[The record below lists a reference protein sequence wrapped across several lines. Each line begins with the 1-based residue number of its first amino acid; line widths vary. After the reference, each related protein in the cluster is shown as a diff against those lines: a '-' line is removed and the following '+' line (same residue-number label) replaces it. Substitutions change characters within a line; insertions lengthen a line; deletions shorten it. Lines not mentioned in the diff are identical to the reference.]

1 MNAPAAELK
10 GVFKTF
16 GKGRTRVR
24 ALRGVDLTLRAGEV
38 TLIRGPSGSG
48 KTTLLHILGL
58 LLRAESGE
66 VWIEGRRLDTL
77 PESRLADERRG
88 RVVLIFQQQNLLE
101 SLTVRQNVAVV
112 QRLRTPGGGLGV
124 DESLQR
130 LGLED
135 RAGHVPRDLSG
146 GERQRTAI
154 ARALACGGRLI
165 LADEP
170 TANLDW
176 ENARQVLQCL
186 CELAHRDGRAVVLVT
201 HDSRLTRFADRII
214 QLVDGQIPDKAHPAE
229 MLMSGRTDTPDASS
243 PADAGHK
250 RGAGLGAWIS
260 LLLLLALAGAAA
272 VRYLG
277 PFTSA
282 TSQPSGP
289 EVTVAPTLYVAAAA
303 AVVEPMTQTV
313 VLRAERPGRITAIL
327 KRAGDPIVRGEPL
340 VRLDDAVPRARVA
353 QQQAALSL
361 TEAELAELRAWH
373 RKEERDRAKAVM
385 DQAEARLTRA
395 RRELRRIE
403 SLDRQNVASR
413 TELAYAYEE
422 VQLATAA
429 LAESRLTWEIA
440 RAGPTVE
447 QVRVAE
453 AQVAAA
459 RAALQLAET
468 DLDRYTIVSPLDG
481 HVIYRHL
488 EPGEVV
494 DPEVPQPILSVG
506 SLDAIRLRAEIDE
519 ADIARVFVGQ
529 SVVAT
534 AQSLNGREI
543 TGTVVRLEP
552 IMGRKSIRTER
563 AAEQRDTKVREVLIQ
578 LEPDTP
584 TLPID
589 LQLTVRFIGKP
600 TPTATTNTPNRE

>member
-1 MNAPAAELK
+1 M
-10 GVFKTF
+10 
-16 GKGRTRVR
+16 
-24 ALRGVDLTLRAGEV
+24 
-38 TLIRGPSGSG
+38 
-48 KTTLLHILGL
+48 
-58 LLRAESGE
+58 
-66 VWIEGRRLDTL
+66 
-77 PESRLADERRG
+77 
-88 RVVLIFQQQNLLE
+88 LIFQQQNLLE

-124 DESLQR
+124 DESLHR

-135 RAGHVPRDLSG
+135 RAGHIPRDLSG

-154 ARALACGGRLI
+154 ARALACGGRLV

-176 ENARQVLQCL
+176 ENAIQVVQCL
-186 CELAHRDGRAVVLVT
+186 RELAHRDGRAVVLVT
-201 HDSRLTRFADRII
+201 HDARLTRFADRII
-214 QLVDGQIPDKAHPAE
+214 QLVDGSIPDKAQPAE
-229 MLMSGRTDTPDASS
+229 MPMSERPDTPDTPS
-243 PADAGHK
+243 PADPRPK
-250 RGAGLGAWIS
+250 RGPGLGAWIS
-260 LLLLLALAGAAA
+260 LLLLFALAGAAA

-282 TSQPSGP
+282 TSQPLGP
-289 EVTVAPTLYVAAAA
+289 EVAVAPTRYVAAAA
-303 AVVEPMTQTV
+303 AVVEPVTQTV
-313 VLRAERPGRITAIL
+313 VLRAERSGRITAVL

-353 QQQAALSL
+353 QQQAALNL
-361 TEAELAELRAWH
+361 TEAELAELLAWH
-373 RKEERDRAKAVM
+373 RKEDRDRTQAVM
-385 DQAEARLTRA
+385 DQAEARLARA

-429 LAESRLTWEIA
+429 LSESRHTWEIA

-468 DLDRYTIVSPLDG
+468 DLDLYTIVSPLDG

-494 DPEVPQPILSVG
+494 YPEVPQPILSVG

-534 AQSLNGREI
+534 AQSLNDREI

-578 LEPDTP
+578 LGPDTP

-600 TPTATTNTPNRE
+600 TPTATNRE